1 MKKFFSLFLCIAF
14 TIIFQNTAYAAEDSY
29 TAITEVFPDGSYI
42 ESCIEED
49 SLTIVPFSTS
59 TKSGTKTDSY
69 KHSDGSILWS
79 ITVHGKFTYDG
90 STSRCVVSSIST
102 TCPSSYWKLSNKS
115 ASKTDAT
122 AKASATAKR
131 YLENKVVQT
140 INRSVQ
146 LTCNKNG
153 KLS

>member
-1 MKKFFSLFLCIAF
+1 MKKLFSLFLCI
-14 TIIFQNTAYAAEDSY
+14 ILCVVFQTTTYAADNSF
-29 TAITEVFPDGSYI
+29 TTITEVFPDGSYI
-42 ESCIEED
+42 ESCVEED
-49 SLTIVPFSTS
+49 NLAIVPFSTS

-69 KHSDGSILWS
+69 KYGDGSILWS

-90 STSRCVVSSIST
+90 STSKCIVSSIST

-115 ASKTDAT
+115 ASKTNAT

-131 YLENKVVQT
+131 YLDNKVVQT
-140 INRSVQ
+140 LNRSVQ